1 MHESHNLHVTAPI
14 ETECSCQSVVIQ
26 NNVHNCTFE
35 WSLLGLYALLLA
47 IVTARHQL
55 WSDEMD
61 VWLIARDNP
70 SLVDLFHSLRYEGH
84 PALWY
89 LLLSVVARISWNP
102 LGMQIV
108 NYVFA
113 VTEAWLIL
121 SARKLHW
128 SVRVLAIMSFFVF
141 HNYAVVARNYMMALL
156 LLTAAVRCLLGERQ
170 HRKLAILFLAL
181 SINTHILAIPIA
193 GAIALWAFCF
203 AKLDSWKDT
212 AKLFRDAEFWAASLI
227 LLTSVAIAYATV
239 VHSTNKVHLA
249 DQTAQSTPVE
259 SRSLAYTTL
268 VVEGEAWTALF
279 PVESD
284 HLPAVVSRWLDMNNP
299 SFSPLASGMSF
310 VLLLLITLALRTYQA
325 RMVFVAGTTLL
336 LVTLAITPKEHSQLR
351 YVGFIFIA
359 FLLALMIDAYTTT
372 GASMKSLIPRT
383 IASALLLSILIYQA
397 TTGIYASVGSTIRPY
412 SDARSVGVWLKN
424 QGLDKNPMVIDGYS
438 ALAVLGYLERPPA
451 YLTSCRCFRSYAL
464 FDSKYDPERRASL
477 DDLRMA
483 RGNSSLPV
491 VLLVAYRKLDQ
502 ADLQK
507 LGLTEIYIPE
517 TVSSRGTFTVYE
529 QVNP

>member
-1 MHESHNLHVTAPI
+1 M
-14 ETECSCQSVVIQ
+14 Q

-55 WSDEMD
+55 WSDEMQM
-61 VWLIARDNP
+61 WLIARDNP
-70 SLVDLFHSLRYEGH
+70 SLAGLFHAMSIEPH

-89 LLLSVVARISWNP
+89 LILSALAHISWNP
-102 LGMQIV
+102 IGMQIV

-113 VTEAWLIL
+113 ITEAWLIL
-121 SARKLHW
+121 SARKLHL
-128 SVRVLAIMSFFVF
+128 VIRVLFIFSFFVF
-141 HNYAVVARNYMMALL
+141 HNYAVVARNYMLALL
-156 LLTAAVRCLLGERQ
+156 LLTAAVRCLLGDRQ

-193 GAIALWAFCF
+193 VAIALWAFCF
-203 AKLDSWKDT
+203 SKLGSSKDT
-212 AKLFRDAEFWAASLI
+212 RKLLRDAEFWTASLV
-227 LLTSVAIAYATV
+227 LLASVAIAYTTV
-239 VHSTNKVHLA
+239 VHPAQHSPLA
-249 DQTAQSTPVE
+249 PQTQSAGQIAQSTPAE
-259 SRSLAYTTL
+259 NHSLTYNTL
-268 VVEGEAWTALF
+268 VVEGTAWTAFF

-284 HLPAVVSRWLDMNNP
+284 HLPAGVSNWLDMNNP

-310 VLLLLITLALRTYQA
+310 VLFLLITLALRTYKA

-438 ALAVLGYLERPPA
+438 ALAVLGYLERPPV
-451 YLTSCRCFRSYAL
+451 YLTSCRCFHSYAL

-477 DDLRMA
+477 DDLSVA

-491 VLLVAYRKLDQ
+491 VLLIAYRKLDG

-507 LGLTEIYIPE
+507 LGLTEIHIPE